1 MRTCGVLPVQADQVR
16 CGEWGRTPHPRGCHV
31 LPAEARRCPTH
42 LKAEHQGGARQTA
55 LLGQLDR
62 TLVVRL
68 GFAPNRY
75 AEGLGRAEVL
85 AADATIDLHDRAQRG
100 LAGRALLD
108 HLAAAVGAGGELG
121 WPFELHVAS
130 RKATATAEDDRVAE
144 DAAFVVLIHADSVR
158 GNGRGGNGSP
168 ANEPVGAYA
177 TRAPPDVTRLRDVE
191 TWIFVAVGSVP
202 MVLGLG
208 VFGFVAWL
216 MLGKDADDIEESD
229 DGGGGSRL
237 HPRPRRPGPGRPR
250 YRRGPARMP
259 ELSPQRGPAVR
270 TAKQLR

>member
-1 MRTCGVLPVQADQVR
+1 MGEDTTSARLSCPPCRSQTLSDPLGAD
-16 CGEWGRTPHPRGCHV
+16 HH
-31 LPAEARRCPTH
+31 
-42 LKAEHQGGARQTA
+42 GGPRQTA

-68 GFAPNRY
+68 SLAPNRY
-75 AEGLGRAEVL
+75 TEGLGRTEVL
-85 AADATIDLHDRAQRG
+85 AADATIDLHDRAQRR

-121 WPFELHVAS
+121 WPFEFHVAS
-130 RKATATAEDDRVAE
+130 RKATASAEDDRVAE

-158 GNGRGGNGSP
+158 GNGRDGPGSP
-168 ANEPVGAYA
+168 VNAPIGTGATHA
-177 TRAPPDVTRLRDVE
+177 SSDVTRLRNVE
-191 TWIFVAVGSVP
+191 TWIFVVFGSVHL
-202 MVLGLG
+202 VLGLG

-216 MLGKDADDIEESD
+216 MMGKDADDIEESD

-250 YRRGPARMP
+250 YRRGPERMP

-270 TAKQLR
+270 TAKQPR